1 MIKNIE
7 VLEEVKNILSKEF
20 DNVSIAMLEDELFN
34 GAILNGISIE
44 PAGEV
49 YKSTGIGGF
58 SEKEIES
65 ISFNLHLVKK
75 QDYKGETYALE
86 DFINEKDKIIELLY
100 CEELLGPTGNFRSF
114 SISTEPLKFT
124 DDETVFAV
132 WIYKINVLGKIR
144 D

>member
-1 MIKNIE
+1 MIKTMEI
-7 VLEEVKNILSKEF
+7 LEEVKNVVSKEF
-20 DNVSIAMLEDELFN
+20 NNVSIAMLEDELFD
-34 GAILNGISIE
+34 GTILNGVSIE
-44 PAGEV
+44 PAGETV
-49 YKSTGIGGF
+49 KSIGIGGF

-65 ISFNLHLVKK
+65 ISFNIH
-75 QDYKGETYALE
+75 
-86 DFINEKDKIIELLY
+86 FINEKDKIIELLY

>member
-75 QDYKGETYALE
+75 QDYKGETYSLK
-86 DFINEKDKIIELLY
+86 DFIDEKDRIIELLY
-100 CEELLGPTGNFRSF
+100 CDELLGPTGNFRSL

>member
-75 QDYKGETYALE
+75 QDYKGETYSLK
-86 DFINEKDKIIELLY
+86 DFIDEKDRIIELLY
-100 CEELLGPTGNFRSF
+100 CDELLGPTGNFRSF

>member
-75 QDYKGETYALE
+75 QDYKGETYSLE

>member
-20 DNVSIAMLEDELFN
+20 DNVSITMLEDELFN

-75 QDYKGETYALE
+75 QDYKGETYSLK
-86 DFINEKDKIIELLY
+86 DFIDEKDRIIELLY
-100 CEELLGPTGNFRSF
+100 CDELLGPTGNFRSF

>member
-1 MIKNIE
+1 MISNIE
-7 VLEEVKNILSKEF
+7 ILEEVKSILSKEF
-20 DNVSIAMLEDELFN
+20 ENVSIALLEDELFD

-65 ISFNLHLVKK
+65 ISFNIHLIKK
-75 QDYKGETYALE
+75 ENFKGDTYSLK
-86 DFINEKDKIIELLY
+86 DFIDEKDKIIELLY
-100 CEELLGPTGNFRSF
+100 CDELLGPTGNFRSF

>member
-1 MIKNIE
+1 MIKTME
-7 VLEEVKNILSKEF
+7 VLEEVKNILSREF
-20 DNVSIAMLEDELFN
+20 NNVSIAMLEDELFD
-34 GAILNGISIE
+34 GTILNGVSIE
-44 PAGEV
+44 PAGEIV
-49 YKSTGIGGF
+49 KSIGIGGF

-65 ISFNLHLVKK
+65 ISFNIHLIKK
-75 QDYKGETYALE
+75 QDYKGETYSLE

-100 CEELLGPTGNFRSF
+100 CDELLGPNGNFRSF